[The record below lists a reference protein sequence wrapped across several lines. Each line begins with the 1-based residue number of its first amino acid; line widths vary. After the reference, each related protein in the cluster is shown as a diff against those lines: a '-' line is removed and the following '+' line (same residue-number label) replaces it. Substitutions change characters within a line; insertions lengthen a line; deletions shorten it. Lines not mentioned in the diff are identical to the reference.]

1 MAAYDPEFRRRPE
14 QFVRG
19 RSWPRTL
26 VILAFALACV
36 IALVYTLVNFAVLQS
51 NAADAT
57 GSVRY
62 VAGQRIGLIA
72 APIVLPLFAAGFVFA
87 AVRFGR
93 VWSLAPTGT
102 RLRRRHYRSMS
113 GGRPLFDD
121 LLARLRTGDPSRF
134 TPLPPQPSHADV
146 EIEFWTAADD
156 RVGFATL
163 TLHEGPG
170 GKTLSYSEPVPF
182 TGASFDALSAAL
194 TAGLDAKASPPAA
207 SGTAAPGP
215 SAPGGPS
222 GPAGPAS

>member
-1 MAAYDPEFRRRPE
+1 MAAYDPEFRRRPQ

-19 RSWPRTL
+19 RSWPRTI

-36 IALVYTLVNFAVLQS
+36 IALLYTLVNFAALQGD
-51 NAADAT
+51 AADAT
-57 GSVRY
+57 GSARY
-62 VAGQRIGLIA
+62 LAGQRLGLIA
-72 APIVLPLFAAGFVFA
+72 SPIVLPLAAAAFVFA

-93 VWSLAPTGT
+93 VWALAGSGT
-102 RLRRRHYRSMS
+102 RLRRRHYRSMA

-146 EIEFWTAADD
+146 EIEFWTAAED

-163 TLHEGPG
+163 TLHEGAG

-182 TGASFDALSAAL
+182 SGPSYDALTAAL
-194 TAGLDAKASPPAA
+194 TAGLDTPAA
-207 SGTAAPGP
+207 PPTLPRDGAPGAP
-215 SAPGGPS
+215 TGSAS
-222 GPAGPAS
+222 

>member
-19 RSWPRTL
+19 RSWPKTL
-26 VILAFALACV
+26 IILAFALAAV
-36 IALVYTLVNFAVLQS
+36 LALVYTLVDYATLQS
-51 NAADAT
+51 NAAQAE
-57 GSVRY
+57 GSARY
-62 VAGQRIGLIA
+62 VAGQRFGLVLS
-72 APIVLPLFAAGFVFA
+72 PIVLPLFAIGFVFA

-93 VWSLAPTGT
+93 VWALAGTGT
-102 RLRRRHYRSMS
+102 RLRRRHYRSMA
-113 GGRPLFDD
+113 GGRPLFED
-121 LLARLRTGDPSRF
+121 LLARLRTGDPSTF

-146 EIEFWTAADD
+146 EIEFWTAAED

-194 TAGLDAKASPPAA
+194 TAGLDA
-207 SGTAAPGP
+207 AAPP
-215 SAPGGPS
+215 HAGGNVAPS
-222 GPAGPAS
+222 GPAS